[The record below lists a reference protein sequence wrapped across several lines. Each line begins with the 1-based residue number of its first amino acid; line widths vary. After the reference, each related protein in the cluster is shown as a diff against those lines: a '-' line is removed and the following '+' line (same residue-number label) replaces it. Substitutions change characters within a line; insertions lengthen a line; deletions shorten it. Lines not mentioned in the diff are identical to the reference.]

1 MTRSYLENHVWD
13 TPEQCIATLR
23 CIADQFH
30 PEEFML
36 VMRFGSMPQ
45 DASDNSIEL
54 FAREVLPAIREF
66 KTLDPINYQK
76 SRVSTKLQDISRVDE
91 TWRKNSKRDSSSSR
105 KVRVAEGAC
114 DLQRRRK
121 TR

>member
-1 MTRSYLENHVWD
+1 MVAVTVSCQNELAERMTRSYLENHVWD

-76 SRVSTKLQDISRVDE
+76 
-91 TWRKNSKRDSSSSR
+91 
-105 KVRVAEGAC
+105 AA
-114 DLQRRRK
+114 
-121 TR
+121 

>member
-76 SRVSTKLQDISRVDE
+76 
-91 TWRKNSKRDSSSSR
+91 
-105 KVRVAEGAC
+105 AA
-114 DLQRRRK
+114 
-121 TR
+121 